1 MFLEA
6 LKQFL
11 YGWLFKWV
19 RDNLEEAE
27 NRYAAKVIAKKKQE
41 K

>member
-1 MFLEA
+1 MFIEA
-6 LKQFL
+6 LKQFI

-27 NRYAAKVIAKKKQE
+27 ERYANKVINKRIK
-41 K
+41 